1 MVLIN
6 MYHILFSISVVI
18 LIVIGVT
25 ALMIYQ
31 SINNYRK
38 ITGNHWFAFNYKPKD
53 CDCHNDKPKI
63 TQEEL
68 EDDAIYYDWSDLL
81 EDSKAIES
89 DWEMVGK
96 DFDSVLGKRE
106 KK

>member
-1 MVLIN
+1 
-6 MYHILFSISVVI
+6 MYHIILFICVII
-18 LIVIGVT
+18 LIILGVT
-25 ALMIYQ
+25 SLMVYKQ
-31 SINNYRK
+31 INDYKK

-53 CDCHNDKPKI
+53 CDCPNDKPKI

-68 EDDAIYYDWSDLL
+68 EADAIYFDWSDLL
-81 EDSKAIES
+81 KDSKAIES

-96 DFDSVLGKRE
+96 DLDSVLGKQE